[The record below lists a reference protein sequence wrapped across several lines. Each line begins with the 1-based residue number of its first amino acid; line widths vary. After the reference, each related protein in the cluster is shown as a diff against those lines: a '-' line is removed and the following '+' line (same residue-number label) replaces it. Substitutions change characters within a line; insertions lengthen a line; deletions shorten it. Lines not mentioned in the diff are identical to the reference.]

1 MTPDSWERIKQSFQ
15 AALERSPEERPDF
28 LLEACRGDAKLQAEV
43 EKLLQA
49 LDHAGDFLEK
59 PAFGN
64 LASGSWFPKPT
75 VFSAGEVVS
84 GRFEVIRFLGQGG
97 MGEVYEARDL
107 ELGER
112 LALKAIRRKSL
123 RTNASSHV
131 SSMRSNWL
139 AVWPTT
145 MSAGCLILAA
155 TCVLRVNLTEPLSRS
170 TF

>member
-64 LASGSWFPKPT
+64 LASGSWFPSQPSSPPGKSFPVASRSS
-75 VFSAGEVVS
+75 VFSGRAEWERFMRLEIWNSVS
-84 GRFEVIRFLGQGG
+84 G
-97 MGEVYEARDL
+97 
-107 ELGER
+107 
-112 LALKAIRRKSL
+112 S
-123 RTNASSHV
+123 
-131 SSMRSNWL
+131 
-139 AVWPTT
+139 P
-145 MSAGCLILAA
+145 
-155 TCVLRVNLTEPLSRS
+155 
-170 TF
+170 